1 MLFPTDDLQ
10 KALSLAAPGSVLELS
25 EGDFRCKIMIEVPDL
40 TIRGQGAGKTRII
53 WDDYAKK
60 PDSLAG
66 STTPSG
72 PGRQQSV
79 QAVSVCTICP
89 SSTMPAVRRFWAR
102 R

>member
-53 WDDYAKK
+53 WDDYA
-60 PDSLAG
+60 
-66 STTPSG
+66 
-72 PGRQQSV
+72 
-79 QAVSVCTICP
+79 
-89 SSTMPAVRRFWAR
+89 
-102 R
+102 